1 MLFLK
6 DLWRRIRPVIYP
18 PLFFNNILWEVTKI
32 QNWNK

>member
-18 PLFFNNILWEVTKI
+18 PLFFNNIL
-32 QNWNK
+32 